1 MSRTVGLPAIHQA
14 IIVTFKHA
22 GETNA
27 SHTRCSN
34 PRAEDDPTGTGI
46 WVVSVA
52 LVGWSAILLSALVR
66 LVGFVNPVLLGSEDA
81 DRVVWLSVLFVCAV
95 LGLFA
100 LLRSTRDWLVR
111 RDAHL
116 GIGIAALCVLTV
128 GIAWR
133 EYVPGFPPEIQQG
146 WWRGFGPSVSLAT
159 ALLVP
164 IVVLLGY
171 PRMRPL
177 IRYLALV
184 GVVMAL
190 IWYLPVL
197 INVPWSFDA
206 HHANPVLN
214 DLLAPYVGKF
224 PLSDQV
230 PQYTNLLGFVYV
242 PIAVMTSELL
252 GAHTLSLTTSLFLS
266 ALAVVTAA
274 LMVWIGYRILPKRF
288 KVMSPILVLPLM
300 LVAGGSRGS
309 IGESFSA
316 FPARLLFPAAL
327 LALMILTQRRWSAA
341 TLVAIGCVAGAG
353 VVNNIE
359 LGMVALV
366 AAAGTIAVS
375 DLNALLRQLLFFL
388 VGVLVPTAGFLVAA
402 ALSGHPVQAENIGAY
417 ARGFAS
423 GFYGLPMPMAGTYVL
438 VLSISGGALVL
449 GVLALRG
456 TPPPG
461 RHPAA
466 IVALYSGVMGLGGFA
481 YYVGRSSSTGQLQ
494 ALLPFMTLAAC
505 ATWAM
510 LGSPVPRS
518 SMSPAQLVSSVTVL
532 VLPALALGAVLQA
545 PDPRAQWGKVIPDAQ
560 SSFMRTDQAD
570 VDAIRESLH
579 LARSKGISG
588 PVRIVVD
595 NANIVSAVEGV
606 PNASPVSYLQ
616 DAAINE
622 SLQRALC
629 SAVRGVEVDLL
640 VTASAV
646 QTALGACGSSLIVTP
661 LGTDYVLVHATGSP
675 SIS

>member
-1 MSRTVGLPAIHQA
+1 MTSQA
-14 IIVTFKHA
+14 T
-22 GETNA
+22 GSEGA
-27 SHTRCSN
+27 STTASYDLSTRDE
-34 PRAEDDPTGTGI
+34 AKGTGV
-46 WVVSVA
+46 WVTSIA
-52 LVGWSAILLSALVR
+52 LIAWTSILLSAVLR
-66 LVGFVNPVLLGSEDA
+66 FVGYLNPAFVDGEAS
-81 DRVVWLSVLFVCAV
+81 DRVVWLSTVLLCVV
-95 LGLFA
+95 LGLLMA
-100 LLRSTRDWLVR
+100 SRLTRDPLMKLEAPLAIGLLAVI
-111 RDAHL
+111 AL
-116 GIGIAALCVLTV
+116 AIGIAWT
-128 GIAWR
+128 
-133 EYVPGFPPEIQQG
+133 EYVPGYPPEIQQG

-164 IVVLLGY
+164 IVVLLGF

-230 PQYTNLLGFVYV
+230 PQYTNLLGFAYV
-242 PIAVMTSELL
+242 PIGVMTSELL
-252 GAHTLSLTTSLFLS
+252 GAHSFSLTASLFLS

-375 DLNALLRQLLFFL
+375 DLNAVLRRLPFFL

-402 ALSGHPVQAENIGAY
+402 ALSGHPVQADNIGAY

-449 GVLALRG
+449 GVVALRG
-456 TPPPG
+456 TTPPG

-494 ALLPFMTLAAC
+494 ALLPFMTLAVC

-510 LGSPVPRS
+510 LGTPVPRS

-560 SSFMRTDQAD
+560 SSFMRTDQANI
-570 VDAIRESLH
+570 DAIWESLQ
-579 LARSKGISG
+579 LARAKGSYG
-588 PVRIVVD
+588 PVRVLVD
-595 NANIVSAVEGV
+595 NANIVSAAEGV
-606 PNASPVSYLQ
+606 PNASPVSYLE
-616 DAAINE
+616 DAMINE
-622 SLQRALC
+622 SLRRALC
-629 SAVRGVEVDLL
+629 AAVRAAEADLL
-640 VTASAV
+640 VPASAAQAIV
-646 QTALGACGSSLIVTP
+646 QACGASLIVSS
-661 LGTDYVLVHATGSP
+661 LGTDFVLVHATGSP
-675 SIS
+675 AVS